1 MTERIFLDSNILIY
15 SYSSTELKKRV
26 AARALVSNN
35 ESFISTQVL
44 QELCNILLKKFGYGY
59 NEARNAIE
67 ENCNNNLLFTNRRE
81 TVLQA
86 CEIASRYKFSFYD
99 SLIVSAALQCECEI
113 LFTEDMQDG
122 QVIDGKLLLKNPFL

>member
-1 MTERIFLDSNILIY
+1 MNERIFLDSNILIY
-15 SYSSTELKKRV
+15 SYSSTELKKQS
-26 AARALVSNN
+26 AARALISYN

-44 QELCNILLKKFGYGY
+44 QELCNILLKKFGCGHK
-59 NEARNAIE
+59 EARKAIE

-81 TVLQA
+81 TVLHA

-99 SLIVSAALQCECEI
+99 SLIVSAALQCRCEI

-122 QVIDGKLLLKNPFL
+122 QVIDGQLLIKNPFL

>member
-1 MTERIFLDSNILIY
+1 MNERIFLDSNVLIY
-15 SYSSTELKKRV
+15 SYSSTEVKKQM
-26 AARALVSNN
+26 AARALISDN

-44 QELCNILLKKFGYGY
+44 QELCNILLKKFGYDHH
-59 NEARNAIE
+59 EARVAIE

-86 CEIASRYKFSFYD
+86 CEIAIRYKFSFYD

-122 QVIDGKLLLKNPFL
+122 QVIDGQLLIKNPFL